1 MHESVW
7 RKGVSVIIAF
17 AKATTTTLEV
27 EKSVLTGLARIEQL
41 VGDNPDRKL
50 QTIMHYVNKENLK
63 EVHKRQE
70 IRKAK
75 GVDRMGK
82 EEYGEKL
89 DENLTDLL
97 GRMRRFQYR
106 PQPVRRTYI
115 PKEGSNKV
123 RPLGIPAYEDKLV
136 QGVMAEILSVIYE
149 PKFYDFSF
157 GFRAGRDQHQAIQY
171 LDDKLMGATS
181 WVVDADIKG
190 FFDNVDHKWMIRFL
204 EHEIEDKNFIR
215 YVGRFLKAGIMEEGK
230 YINTELGVPQG
241 GLISPV
247 LANVYLHY
255 VMDDWFEKVVKK
267 RLNGKGSMV
276 RYADDA
282 VFCFQY
288 ESEARKFYEALKL
301 RLAKFGLEISE
312 DKTKIGKFGRYAG
325 GEAEKF
331 DFLGFTFITGKTR
344 SGKYTV
350 IKVTSQKKLKVK
362 KQKAKIWLR
371 ENMHIPKEELIKKL
385 NRKLQGHY
393 NYYGLSHNTKR
404 MYDFYFYVVKQL
416 KKTLDRRSQKGYMSW
431 EKFNR
436 ILEYNPVVKPKITR
450 PLWSR

>member
-1 MHESVW
+1 VYESTW
-7 RKGVSVIIAF
+7 RKGVSIVIAF
-17 AKATTTTLEV
+17 AKATTNRTGGG
-27 EKSVLTGLARIEQL
+27 KRVLTGLARIEQI
-41 VGDNPDRKL
+41 VGENPDRKL
-50 QTIMHYVNKENLK
+50 QTVMHYVNKGTLK
-63 EVHKRQE
+63 EIHERQVTG
-70 IRKAK
+70 KAM
-75 GVDRMGK
+75 GVDQTSK
-82 EEYGEKL
+82 ETYDKNL
-89 DENLTDLL
+89 DENIGDLL
-97 GRMRRFQYR
+97 GRMKRFGYR

-115 PKEGSNKV
+115 PKEGSDKV
-123 RPLGIPAYEDKLV
+123 RPLGIPSYEDKLV
-136 QGVMAEILSVIYE
+136 QGVMAEILNIIYE

-190 FFDNVDHKWMIRFL
+190 FFDNVDHKWMIKFL
-204 EHEIEDKNFIR
+204 EHEVEDKNFIR

-255 VMDDWFEKVVKK
+255 VLDDWFERVVKK
-267 RLNGKGSMV
+267 KLNGKGSMV

-288 ESEARKFYEALKL
+288 ENDARKFYEAMKQ
-301 RLAKFGLEISE
+301 RLAKFGLAISE
-312 DKTKIGKFGRYAG
+312 DKTKIGKFGRFAG
-325 GEAEKF
+325 KEAEDF

-362 KQKAKIWLR
+362 KQKVKIWLR
-371 ENMHIPKEELIKKL
+371 ENMHIPKEQLIAKL
-385 NRKLQGHY
+385 NRKLKGHY
-393 NYYGLSHNTKR
+393 NYYGLSHNTDR
-404 MYDFYFYVVKQL
+404 MYDFYYYIVRQL
-416 KKTLDRRSQKGYMSW
+416 KKTLSRRSQKGYMSW
-431 EKFNR
+431 EKFNK
-436 ILEYNPVVKPKITR
+436 ILEHNPVARPKITR
-450 PLWSR
+450 PLWSW